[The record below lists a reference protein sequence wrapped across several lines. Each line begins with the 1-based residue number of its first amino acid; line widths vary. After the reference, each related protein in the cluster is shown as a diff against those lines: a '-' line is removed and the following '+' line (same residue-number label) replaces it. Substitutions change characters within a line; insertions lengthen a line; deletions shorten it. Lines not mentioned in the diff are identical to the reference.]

1 MFIGQS
7 HKFKHDSWRYWLGI
21 IVIFIIWQLGSIPLA
36 IAVFAK
42 VFQDG
47 GDINALGEDPNAL
60 MQILS
65 PNLTLFLMLL
75 AFAVGL
81 GGIWLWVKKVHE
93 QSFTSLTTTRKK
105 IDWSRFWYGFLL
117 IGLTTTMLTLIE
129 YVWHPESFEV
139 QFNWGPFFILVLIAG
154 LMIPLQTSFEE
165 YFFRGYIM
173 QGLGLMTKTRWVP
186 LVFTSVVFGAMHAFN
201 PEVDKMGSVIMIYYI
216 GTGFFLG
223 VITLMDKGLEL
234 ALGFHAGNNLIGA
247 LLVTADWTAFQTES
261 ILKDVSDPSAGMDT
275 VLPVFVIYPFFL
287 WLMARKYRWTDWS
300 ERLFGRI
307 EMPEQSADQSL

>member
-1 MFIGQS
+1 MYIGQA

-47 GDINALGEDPNAL
+47 GDLNTLGEDPNVL

-93 QSFTSLTTTRKK
+93 QSFTALTTTRKK

-117 IGLTTTMLTLIE
+117 IGVTTTLLTLIE

-139 QFNWGPFFILVLIAG
+139 QFNWGSFLILFIIAVL
-154 LMIPLQTSFEE
+154 MVPLQTSFEE

-186 LVFTSVVFGAMHAFN
+186 LIFTSVVFGVMHAFN
-201 PEVDKMGSVIMIYYI
+201 PEVDKMGSIIMIYYI

-223 VITLMDKGLEL
+223 IITLMDRGLEL

-261 ILKDVSDPSAGMDT
+261 ILKDVSDPSAGIDT
-275 VLPVFVIYPFFL
+275 VLPVFVIYPLFI
-287 WLMARKYRWTDWS
+287 WLMARKYRWSDWS
-300 ERLFGRI
+300 ERLFGSV
-307 EMPEQSADQSL
+307 ELPQPPLDQP

>member
-1 MFIGQS
+1 MYIGQA

-21 IVIFIIWQLGSIPLA
+21 VVIFIIWQLGSIPLA

-47 GDINALGEDPNAL
+47 GDLNTLGEDPNVL

-93 QSFTSLTTTRKK
+93 QSFTALTTTRKK

-117 IGLTTTMLTLIE
+117 IGVTTTLLTLIE

-139 QFNWGPFFILVLIAG
+139 QFNWGSFLILFIIAVL
-154 LMIPLQTSFEE
+154 MVPLQTSFEE

-186 LVFTSVVFGAMHAFN
+186 LIFTSVVFGAMHAFN
-201 PEVDKMGSVIMIYYI
+201 PEVDKMGSIIMIYYI

-223 VITLMDKGLEL
+223 IITLMDRGLEL

-261 ILKDVSDPSAGMDT
+261 ILKDVSDPSAGIDT
-275 VLPVFVIYPFFL
+275 VLPVFVIYPLFI
-287 WLMARKYRWTDWS
+287 WLMARKYRWSDWS
-300 ERLFGRI
+300 ERLFGSV
-307 EMPEQSADQSL
+307 ELPQPPLDQP

>member
-1 MFIGQS
+1 MYIGQA

-21 IVIFIIWQLGSIPLA
+21 VVIFIIWQLGSIPLA

-47 GDINALGEDPNAL
+47 GDLNTLGEDPNVL

-93 QSFTSLTTTRKK
+93 QSFTALTTTRKK

-117 IGLTTTMLTLIE
+117 IGVTTTLLTLIE

-139 QFNWGPFFILVLIAG
+139 QFNWGSFLILFIIAVL
-154 LMIPLQTSFEE
+154 MVPLQTSFEE

-186 LVFTSVVFGAMHAFN
+186 LIFTSVVFGAMHAFN
-201 PEVDKMGSVIMIYYI
+201 PEVDKMGSIIMIYYI

-223 VITLMDKGLEL
+223 IITLMDRGLEL

-261 ILKDVSDPSAGMDT
+261 ILKDVSDPSAGIDT
-275 VLPVFVIYPFFL
+275 VLPVFVIYPLFL
-287 WLMARKYRWTDWS
+287 WLMARKYRWSDWS
-300 ERLFGRI
+300 ERLFGSV
-307 EMPEQSADQSL
+307 ELPQPPLDQP

>member
-1 MFIGQS
+1 MYIGQA

-47 GDINALGEDPNAL
+47 GDLNTLGEDPNVL

-93 QSFTSLTTTRKK
+93 QSFTALTTTRKK

-117 IGLTTTMLTLIE
+117 IGVTTTLLTLIE

-139 QFNWGPFFILVLIAG
+139 QFNWGSFLILFIIAVL
-154 LMIPLQTSFEE
+154 MVPLQTSFEE

-173 QGLGLMTKTRWVP
+173 QGLGLMTKTRWIP
-186 LVFTSVVFGAMHAFN
+186 LIFTSVVFGAMHAFN
-201 PEVDKMGSVIMIYYI
+201 PEVDKMGSIIMIYYI

-223 VITLMDKGLEL
+223 IITLMDRGLEL

-261 ILKDVSDPSAGMDT
+261 ILKDVSDPSAGIDT
-275 VLPVFVIYPFFL
+275 VLPVFVIYPLFI
-287 WLMARKYRWTDWS
+287 WLMARKYRWSDWS
-300 ERLFGRI
+300 ERLFGSV
-307 EMPEQSADQSL
+307 ELPQPPLDQP

>member
-1 MFIGQS
+1 MYIGQA

-47 GDINALGEDPNAL
+47 GDLNTLGEDPNAL

-93 QSFTSLTTTRKK
+93 QSFTALTTTRKK

-117 IGLTTTMLTLIE
+117 IGVTTTLLTLIE

-139 QFNWGPFFILVLIAG
+139 QFNWGSFLILFIIAVL
-154 LMIPLQTSFEE
+154 MVPLQTSFEE

-186 LVFTSVVFGAMHAFN
+186 LIFTSVVFGVMHAFN
-201 PEVDKMGSVIMIYYI
+201 PEVDKMGSIIMIYYI

-223 VITLMDKGLEL
+223 IITLMDRGLEL

-261 ILKDVSDPSAGMDT
+261 ILKDVSDPSAGIDT
-275 VLPVFVIYPFFL
+275 VLPVFVIYPLFI
-287 WLMARKYRWTDWS
+287 WLMARKYRWSDWS
-300 ERLFGRI
+300 ERLFGSV
-307 EMPEQSADQSL
+307 ELPQPPLDQP

>member
-1 MFIGQS
+1 MYIGQA

-47 GDINALGEDPNAL
+47 GDLNTLGEDPNVL

-93 QSFTSLTTTRKK
+93 QSFTALTTTRKK

-117 IGLTTTMLTLIE
+117 IGVTTTLLTLIE

-139 QFNWGPFFILVLIAG
+139 QFNWGSFLILFIIAVL
-154 LMIPLQTSFEE
+154 MVPLQTSFEE

-186 LVFTSVVFGAMHAFN
+186 LIFTSVVFGAMHAFN
-201 PEVDKMGSVIMIYYI
+201 PEVDKMGSIIMIYYI

-223 VITLMDKGLEL
+223 IITLMDRGLEL

-261 ILKDVSDPSAGMDT
+261 ILKDVSDPSAGIDT
-275 VLPVFVIYPFFL
+275 VLPVFVIYPLFI
-287 WLMARKYRWTDWS
+287 WLMARKYRWSDWS
-300 ERLFGRI
+300 ERLFGSV
-307 EMPEQSADQSL
+307 ELPQPPLDQP

>member
-1 MFIGQS
+1 MYIGQA

-47 GDINALGEDPNAL
+47 GDLNALGEDPNAL

-81 GGIWLWVKKVHE
+81 GGIWLWIKKVHE
-93 QSFTSLTTTRKK
+93 QSFTALTTTRKK

-117 IGLTTTMLTLIE
+117 IGVTTTLLTLIE

-139 QFNWGPFFILVLIAG
+139 QFNWGSFLILFIIAVL
-154 LMIPLQTSFEE
+154 MVPLQTSFEE

-173 QGLGLMTKTRWVP
+173 QGLGLMTKTRWIP
-186 LVFTSVVFGAMHAFN
+186 LIFTSVVFGAMHAFN
-201 PEVDKMGSVIMIYYI
+201 PEVDKMGSIIMIYYI

-223 VITLMDKGLEL
+223 IITLMDRGLEL

-261 ILKDVSDPSAGMDT
+261 ILKDVSDPSAGIDT
-275 VLPVFVIYPFFL
+275 VLPVFVIYPLFL
-287 WLMARKYRWTDWS
+287 WLMARKYRWSDWS
-300 ERLFGRI
+300 ERLFGSV
-307 EMPEQSADQSL
+307 ELPQPPLDQP

>member
-1 MFIGQS
+1 MFIGQA

-21 IVIFIIWQLGSIPLA
+21 VVIFIIWQLGSIPLA

-42 VFQDG
+42 VFQEG
-47 GDINALGEDPNAL
+47 GDLNTLGEDPNVL

-93 QSFTSLTTTRKK
+93 QSFTSLTTARKK
-105 IDWSRFWYGFLL
+105 IDWSRFWFGFML
-117 IGLTTTMLTLIE
+117 IAATTVVLTLTE
-129 YVWHPESFEV
+129 YIWHPESFEV
-139 QFNWGPFFILVLIAG
+139 QFAWGPFLILLLIAA

-201 PEVDKMGSVIMIYYI
+201 PEVDKMGSIIMIYYI

-223 VITLMDKGLEL
+223 VITLMDRGLEL

-261 ILKDVSDPSAGMDT
+261 ILKDVSDPSAGIDT

-287 WLMARKYRWTDWS
+287 WLMARKYNWSDWS
-300 ERLFGRI
+300 NRLFGAVDL
-307 EMPEQSADQSL
+307 PKQNLDQS

>member
-1 MFIGQS
+1 MYIGQA

-21 IVIFIIWQLGSIPLA
+21 VVIFIIWQLGSIPLA

-47 GDINALGEDPNAL
+47 GDLNTLGEDPNAL

-81 GGIWLWVKKVHE
+81 GGIWLWIKKVHE
-93 QSFTSLTTTRKK
+93 QSFTALTTTRKK

-117 IGLTTTMLTLIE
+117 IGVTTTLLTLIE

-139 QFNWGPFFILVLIAG
+139 QFNWGSFLILFIIAVL
-154 LMIPLQTSFEE
+154 MVPLQTSFEE

-186 LVFTSVVFGAMHAFN
+186 LIFTSVVFGVMHAFN
-201 PEVDKMGSVIMIYYI
+201 PEVDKMGSIIMIYYI

-223 VITLMDKGLEL
+223 IITLMDRGLEL

-261 ILKDVSDPSAGMDT
+261 ILKDVSDPSAGIDT
-275 VLPVFVIYPFFL
+275 VLPVFVIYPLFL
-287 WLMARKYRWTDWS
+287 WLMARKYRWSDWS
-300 ERLFGRI
+300 ERLFGSV
-307 EMPEQSADQSL
+307 ELPQPPLDQP

>member
-1 MFIGQS
+1 MYIGQA

-47 GDINALGEDPNAL
+47 GDLNTLGEDPNAL

-81 GGIWLWVKKVHE
+81 GGIWLWIKKVHE
-93 QSFTSLTTTRKK
+93 QSFTALTTTRKK

-117 IGLTTTMLTLIE
+117 IGVTTTLLTLIE

-139 QFNWGPFFILVLIAG
+139 QFNWGSFLILFIIAVL
-154 LMIPLQTSFEE
+154 MVPLQTSFEE

-186 LVFTSVVFGAMHAFN
+186 LIFTSVVFGVMHAFN
-201 PEVDKMGSVIMIYYI
+201 PEVDKMGSIIMIYYI

-223 VITLMDKGLEL
+223 IITLMDRGLEL

-261 ILKDVSDPSAGMDT
+261 ILKDVSDPSAGIDT
-275 VLPVFVIYPFFL
+275 VLPVFVIYPLFL
-287 WLMARKYRWTDWS
+287 WLMARKYRWSDWS
-300 ERLFGRI
+300 ERLFGSV
-307 EMPEQSADQSL
+307 ELPQPPLDQP

>member
-1 MFIGQS
+1 MYIGQA

-47 GDINALGEDPNAL
+47 GDLNTLGEDPNAL

-81 GGIWLWVKKVHE
+81 GGIWLWIKKVHE
-93 QSFTSLTTTRKK
+93 QSFTALTTTRKK

-117 IGLTTTMLTLIE
+117 IGVTTTLLTLIE

-139 QFNWGPFFILVLIAG
+139 QFNWGSFLILFIIAVL
-154 LMIPLQTSFEE
+154 MVPLQTSFEE

-173 QGLGLMTKTRWVP
+173 QGLGLMTKTRWIP
-186 LVFTSVVFGAMHAFN
+186 LIFTSVVFGAMHAFN
-201 PEVDKMGSVIMIYYI
+201 PEVDKMGSIIMIYYI

-223 VITLMDKGLEL
+223 IITLMDRGLEL

-261 ILKDVSDPSAGMDT
+261 ILKDVSDPSAGIDT
-275 VLPVFVIYPFFL
+275 VLPVFVIYPLFL
-287 WLMARKYRWTDWS
+287 WLMARKYRWSDWS
-300 ERLFGRI
+300 ERLFGSV
-307 EMPEQSADQSL
+307 ELPQPPLDQP

>member
-1 MFIGQS
+1 MYIGQA

-47 GDINALGEDPNAL
+47 GDLNTLGEDPNVL

-93 QSFTSLTTTRKK
+93 QSFTALTTTRKK

-117 IGLTTTMLTLIE
+117 IGVTTTLLTLIE

-139 QFNWGPFFILVLIAG
+139 QFNWGSFLILFIIAVL
-154 LMIPLQTSFEE
+154 MVPLQTSFEE

-186 LVFTSVVFGAMHAFN
+186 LIFTSVVFGVMHAFN
-201 PEVDKMGSVIMIYYI
+201 PEVDKMGSIIMIYYI

-223 VITLMDKGLEL
+223 IITLMDRGLEL

-261 ILKDVSDPSAGMDT
+261 ILKDVSDPSAGIDT
-275 VLPVFVIYPFFL
+275 VLPVFVIYPLFL
-287 WLMARKYRWTDWS
+287 WLMARKYRWSDWS
-300 ERLFGRI
+300 ERLFGSV
-307 EMPEQSADQSL
+307 ELPQPPLDQP

>member
-1 MFIGQS
+1 MFIAQAL
-7 HKFKHDSWRYWLGI
+7 KFKHDSWRYWLGI

-42 VFQDG
+42 VLSQG
-47 GDINALGEDPNAL
+47 GDLDALGDDPNAL

-65 PNLTLFLMLL
+65 PNLTLFLMLF

-93 QSFTSLTTTRKK
+93 QSFRSLTTAREK
-105 IDWSRFWYGFLL
+105 IDWSRFWFGFAL
-117 IGLTTTMLTLIE
+117 IGGTTLMLTLVE
-129 YVWHPESFEV
+129 YFWHPESFEV
-139 QFNWGPFFILVLIAG
+139 QFNWRPFIVLFLIAT

-201 PEVDKMGSVIMIYYI
+201 PEVDKMGSIIMIYYI

-223 VITLMDKGLEL
+223 VITLMDRGLEL

-261 ILKDVSDPSAGMDT
+261 ILKDVSDPSAGIDT
-275 VLPVFVIYPFFL
+275 VLPVFVIYPLFL
-287 WLMARKYRWTDWS
+287 LLMARRYNWTDWS
-300 ERLFGRI
+300 ERLFGRV
-307 EMPEQSADQSL
+307 EMPKNIGGDH

>member
-1 MFIGQS
+1 MYIGQA

-21 IVIFIIWQLGSIPLA
+21 VVIFIIWQLGSIPLA

-47 GDINALGEDPNAL
+47 GDLNTLGEDPNVL

-93 QSFTSLTTTRKK
+93 QSFTALTTTRKK

-117 IGLTTTMLTLIE
+117 IGVTTTLLTLIE

-139 QFNWGPFFILVLIAG
+139 QFNWGSFLILFIIAVL
-154 LMIPLQTSFEE
+154 MVPLQTSFEE

-173 QGLGLMTKTRWVP
+173 QGLGLMTKTRWIP
-186 LVFTSVVFGAMHAFN
+186 LIFTSVVFGAMHAFN
-201 PEVDKMGSVIMIYYI
+201 PEVDKMGSIIMIYYI

-223 VITLMDKGLEL
+223 IITLMDRGLEL

-261 ILKDVSDPSAGMDT
+261 ILKDVSDPSAGIDT
-275 VLPVFVIYPFFL
+275 VLPVFVIYPLFL
-287 WLMARKYRWTDWS
+287 WLMARKYRWSDWS
-300 ERLFGRI
+300 ERLFGSV
-307 EMPEQSADQSL
+307 ELPQPPLDQP

>member
-1 MFIGQS
+1 MYIGQA

-47 GDINALGEDPNAL
+47 GDLNALGEDPNVL

-93 QSFTSLTTTRKK
+93 QSFTALTTTRKK

-117 IGLTTTMLTLIE
+117 IGVTTTLLTLFE

-139 QFNWGPFFILVLIAG
+139 QFNWDSFLILFIIAVL
-154 LMIPLQTSFEE
+154 MVPLQTSFEE

-186 LVFTSVVFGAMHAFN
+186 LIFTSVVFGAMHAFN
-201 PEVDKMGSVIMIYYI
+201 PEVDKMGSIIMIYYI

-223 VITLMDKGLEL
+223 IITLMDRGLEL

-261 ILKDVSDPSAGMDT
+261 ILKDVSDPSAGIDT
-275 VLPVFVIYPFFL
+275 VLPVFVIYPLFL
-287 WLMARKYRWTDWS
+287 WLMARKYRWSHWS
-300 ERLFGRI
+300 ERLFGSV
-307 EMPEQSADQSL
+307 ELPQPPSDQP

>member
-1 MFIGQS
+1 MFIGQA

-42 VFQDG
+42 VLNQG
-47 GDINALGEDPNAL
+47 GDLNTLGDDPNAL

-75 AFAVGL
+75 SFAIGL
-81 GGIWLWVKKVHE
+81 GGIWLWVKKIHE
-93 QSFTSLTTTRKK
+93 QSFTSLTTSRKR
-105 IDWSRFWYGFLL
+105 IDWSRFWFGFLL
-117 IGLTTTMLTLIE
+117 IGVTTTLLTLIE
-129 YVWHPESFEV
+129 YLWHPESFEV
-139 QFNWGPFFILVLIAG
+139 QFNWAPFMVLLIIAT
-154 LMIPLQTSFEE
+154 LMVPLQTSFEE

-186 LVFTSVVFGAMHAFN
+186 LIFTSVVFGAMHAFN
-201 PEVDKMGSVIMIYYI
+201 PEVDKMGNIIMIYYI

-223 VITLMDKGLEL
+223 VITLMDRGLEL

-261 ILKDVSDPSAGMDT
+261 ILKDVSDPSAGIDT
-275 VLPVFVIYPFFL
+275 VLPVFVIYPIFL
-287 WLMARKYRWTDWS
+287 LLMARKYNWTDWS
-300 ERLFGRI
+300 ERLFGKVETPQNI
-307 EMPEQSADQSL
+307 VGHD

>member
-1 MFIGQS
+1 MFIGQA
-7 HKFKHDSWRYWLGI
+7 HKFKHDSWRYLLGI
-21 IVIFIIWQLGSIPLA
+21 LVIFIIWQLGSIPLA

-60 MQILS
+60 MQVLS
-65 PNLTLFLMLL
+65 PNLTLFLMLF

-81 GGIWLWVKKVHE
+81 GGVLLWTRKVHE
-93 QSFTSLTTTRKK
+93 QTFTSLTTSRKK
-105 IDWSRFWYGFLL
+105 IDWSRFWFGFML
-117 IGLTTTMLTLIE
+117 IGVTTAVLTLIE
-129 YVWHPESFEV
+129 YLWHPESFEV
-139 QFNWGPFFILVLIAG
+139 QFNWAPFLILLVIACI
-154 LMIPLQTSFEE
+154 LIPLQTSFEE

-201 PEVDKMGSVIMIYYI
+201 PEVDKMGNIIMIYYI

-223 VITLMDKGLEL
+223 VITLMDRGLEL
-234 ALGFHAGNNLIGA
+234 ALGFHAANNLIGA

-261 ILKDVSDPSAGMDT
+261 ILKDISDPSAGIDT
-275 VLPVFVIYPFFL
+275 VMPVFVIYP
-287 WLMARKYRWTDWS
+287 
-300 ERLFGRI
+300 LFYG
-307 EMPEQSADQSL
+307 

>member
-1 MFIGQS
+1 MYIGQA

-47 GDINALGEDPNAL
+47 GDLNTLGEDPNAL

-117 IGLTTTMLTLIE
+117 IGVTTILLTLIE

-139 QFNWGPFFILVLIAG
+139 QFNWGSFLILFIIAVL
-154 LMIPLQTSFEE
+154 MVPLQTSFEE

-186 LVFTSVVFGAMHAFN
+186 LIFTSVVFGAMHAFN
-201 PEVDKMGSVIMIYYI
+201 PEVDKMGSIIMIYYI

-223 VITLMDKGLEL
+223 IITLMDRGLEL

-261 ILKDVSDPSAGMDT
+261 ILKDVSDPSAGIDT
-275 VLPVFVIYPFFL
+275 VLPVFVIYPLFL
-287 WLMARKYRWTDWS
+287 WLMARKYRWSDWS
-300 ERLFGRI
+300 ERLFGSV
-307 EMPEQSADQSL
+307 ELPQPPLDQP